1 MLKPKPQYDCV
12 WRRDIWEMIRY
23 EAGALLYGMSA
34 IISHYKRS
42 LAHCAIAYLGQ
53 ARRWSFMKQE
63 A

>member
-1 MLKPKPQYDCV
+1 
-12 WRRDIWEMIRY
+12 MIRY